1 MRICVIGG
9 TGHIGRFLTPMLV
22 SAGHEVTVLS
32 SGRTPRPE
40 GAAWSGVQTVT
51 QAYGVP
57 GWTAAVQALRP
68 EVVIDILQGDTP
80 GLFEALRGTCEH
92 LVVCGSLW
100 MLGLPRVVPTP
111 PVTQAPCPFEG
122 YARRYRQL
130 LETRERAAAAGMAF
144 SAILPPN
151 ICGPGKIPLECR
163 GGRSLEVHRSHRR
176 GETVV
181 LPDPGSV
188 LIGPCDA
195 EDIARAFVRVVQQ
208 RAAAAGQLFTV
219 GSAYA
224 LTALQLV
231 ETYGAL
237 YGVRLPVELVSWER
251 FVSEVLPDP
260 GAHWHFQANMC
271 PDISALA
278 RLGYRPAYTPEQT
291 LERAVRWMHDT
302 GLR

>member
-9 TGHIGRFLTPMLV
+9 TGHIGRFLSPMLV

-32 SGRTPRPE
+32 SGRTPRPD
-40 GAAWSGVQTVT
+40 GAAWPGVRTVT
-51 QAYGVP
+51 QAYGVA
-57 GWTAAVQALRP
+57 GWTDAVRALRP

-80 GLFEALRGTCEH
+80 GLFEALRDSCEH
-92 LVVCGSLW
+92 LIVCGSLW

-111 PVTQAPCPFEG
+111 PVTQAPCRFDG

-130 LETRERAAAAGMAF
+130 LETRERAAAAGVAF
-144 SAILPPN
+144 SAVLPPN
-151 ICGPGKIPLECR
+151 ICGPGKVPIECR
-163 GGRSLEVHRSHRR
+163 GGRSLEVHRAHRR

-181 LPDPGSV
+181 LPDPGTV

-231 ETYGAL
+231 ETYGDL
-237 YGVRLPVELVSWER
+237 YNVRLPVELVSWER
-251 FVSEVLPDP
+251 FASEVLPDP

-278 RLGYRPAYTPEQT
+278 SLGYRPAYTPEQT
-291 LERAVRWMHDT
+291 LERAVRWMHDS
-302 GLR
+302 GLL